1 MAAPGDFKQIQGLL
15 RKAEQAMGNAYHE
28 LEEKAAEIEY
38 LTHKLARAEEFNKS
52 LKVTIQD
59 ELSHHA
65 RYNAVKAESKEL
77 LDDDT
82 RNKLLNQSRD
92 RAKKIL
98 ETFMK
103 DQNVKYADFQEKE
116 KRMEATQ
123 KKKRETMREEGA
135 NWNSDAS
142 FAGQAAPSAKKGKSS
157 NGGANGT
164 KEEKKPKKTAIPTAR
179 ARFISDIT
187 PKWKAEKEKAKAA
200 GKDFPGLFAY
210 VTGPWNNMD
219 PKERKRKYE
228 DPYEAD
234 VKKAK
239 EEGDGAP
246 EGKKKKKKLKPK
258 KDEEDSDDEAEGEGE
273 ADAGNDSEEEAG
285 GDTEEGSGEEDEG
298 GEEGEE
304 GEEGAADAGANDS
317 D

>member
-28 LEEKAAEIEY
+28 LEEKAAQIDY

-77 LDDDT
+77 LDDET

-116 KRMEATQ
+116 KRMEATHA
-123 KKKRETMREEGA
+123 KKREAMREEGA

-142 FAGQAAPSAKKGKSS
+142 FAGEAAPSAKKGK
-157 NGGANGT
+157 GANGGSNGK

-187 PKWKAEKEKAKAA
+187 PKWKAEKEKAKAK
-200 GKDFPGLFAY
+200 GVTDFPGLFAY
-210 VTGPWNNMD
+210 VSEPWNKMD

-239 EEGDGAP
+239 EERDGAP
-246 EGKKKKKKLKPK
+246 EGKKKKPKPK
-258 KDEEDSDDEAEGEGE
+258 KDEDDSDDEAE

-285 GDTEEGSGEEDEG
+285 GDTEEGSGDDDDDG
-298 GEEGEE
+298 DGEEN
-304 GEEGAADAGANDS
+304 GEEGAADADANDS